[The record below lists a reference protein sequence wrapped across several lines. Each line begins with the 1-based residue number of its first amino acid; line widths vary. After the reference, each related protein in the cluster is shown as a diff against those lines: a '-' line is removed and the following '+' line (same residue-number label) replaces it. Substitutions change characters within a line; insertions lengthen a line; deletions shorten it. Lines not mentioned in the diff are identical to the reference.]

1 VRAPDGVALR
11 DGSGTDP
18 RLFLVPYPVV
28 RRRLR
33 LDASPGDQPLRPHAL
48 FDPVLLWC
56 ATILPAAKQALADI
70 HPDAARRG
78 RRADHHGLS
87 AFPLQAPTAW
97 CAADNPPPPPPSGR
111 RTQAASRTTDRSA
124 TPIFRVFMSYLRS
137 FFRSDWTY
145 RRIDPTQSGR
155 LHQAAARRDV
165 HGQRRARRRP
175 RGGIGPNL
183 GAGRPP
189 DLSTIDE
196 ASRRGTQAP

>member
-97 CAADNPPPPPPSGR
+97 CAADNPPPLLLPPADVPKLHLGRPTAALPRYFVCSCRTCAPSF
-111 RTQAASRTTDRSA
+111 AAIGLTDASTLHRAGDYIKQRLDETYTVSA
-124 TPIFRVFMSYLRS
+124 APEGV
-137 FFRSDWTY
+137 
-145 RRIDPTQSGR
+145 P
-155 LHQAAARRDV
+155 AAA
-165 HGQRRARRRP
+165 
-175 RGGIGPNL
+175 
-183 GAGRPP
+183 
-189 DLSTIDE
+189 
-196 ASRRGTQAP
+196 

>member
-97 CAADNPPPPPPSGR
+97 CAADNPPPSSSLRQTYPSCISDDRPQRYPDISCVHVVLALLLSLRLDLPMHRPYTERATTSSSGSTR
-111 RTQAASRTTDRSA
+111 RTRSA
-124 TPIFRVFMSYLRS
+124 PRPKVSP
-137 FFRSDWTY
+137 
-145 RRIDPTQSGR
+145 RRHRPDS
-155 LHQAAARRDV
+155 
-165 HGQRRARRRP
+165 RRRSSAKSEHD
-175 RGGIGPNL
+175 R
-183 GAGRPP
+183 
-189 DLSTIDE
+189 
-196 ASRRGTQAP
+196 